1 MSGVPALGPLRHR
14 AFTWYLASRT
24 VNLLGLTAASVAMAF
39 AVLDLGG
46 SATSLGQVLAART
59 VPMVVVLLFGGVL
72 ADRLPR
78 TLVLQAANLTSAAVQ
93 GTTAVLLLTGRAEL
107 WLLLVLQ
114 AVHGVASGL
123 GFPAMAAMVP
133 GLVPREQLQ
142 PANALLSAS
151 RGLTAIAG
159 PSLGTLLV
167 VTVGS
172 GWAVLAD
179 AATWLVAALLLVPVR
194 HRSVPRAA
202 VASGRPASS
211 ASTLHELREGWRLF
225 RGTTWLWAVVAGF
238 GVLNAIGAG
247 AWLTLGPALAGG
259 TIGRQAWG
267 WVLSAEAAGA
277 LAATVVLL
285 RVRLPRP
292 LLTGMLAVS
301 LLGVPMLVLGLDPRV
316 GLLVVAS
323 FAAGIGLEVFGM
335 GWNLA
340 MQENIDESQLSRAY
354 SYDALGSFVAM
365 PVGQLVYGPLGD
377 RFGYAPVI
385 AWSGVAY
392 VAVALSVLL
401 SRSVRTLPRAPRVP
415 ATAPA
420 GGVDALTGPG

>member
-1 MSGVPALGPLRHR
+1 VTTRPALGPLRQP
-14 AFTWYLASRT
+14 AFAWYLASRT

-59 VPMVVVLLFGGVL
+59 VPMVLVLLFGGVL

-78 TLVLQAANLTSAAVQ
+78 TLVLQGSNLTSAAVQ
-93 GTTAVLLLTGRAEL
+93 GATAVLLLTGRAEL
-107 WLLLVLQ
+107 GLLLVLQ
-114 AVHGVASGL
+114 AVHGVASGM

-194 HRSVPRAA
+194 HRATPRAA
-202 VASGRPASS
+202 LDLAGHPAS
-211 ASTLHELREGWRLF
+211 APSTLHELREGWRLF

-277 LAATVVLL
+277 LLATVVLL

-292 LLTGMLAVS
+292 LFVGMLAVS
-301 LLGVPMLVLGLDPRV
+301 LLGVPMLVLGLDLRV

-340 MQENIDESQLSRAY
+340 MQENVDESQLSRAY

-377 RFGYAPVI
+377 RFGYAPVV

-401 SRSVRTLPRAPRVP
+401 SRSVRTLPRAAQVP
-415 ATAPA
+415 AMNPA
-420 GGVDALTGPG
+420 GASAR

>member
-1 MSGVPALGPLRHR
+1 MNGATTLGPLRHP
-14 AFTWYLASRT
+14 AFAWYLASRT
-24 VNLLGLTAASVAMAF
+24 VNLLGLTAASVAIAF

-46 SATSLGQVLAART
+46 SATTLGQVLAARM

-72 ADRLPR
+72 ADRFER
-78 TLVLQAANLTSAAVQ
+78 SLVLQASNLTNTVAQ
-93 GTTAVLLLTGRAEL
+93 GATAVLLITGNAEL
-107 WLLLVLQ
+107 WMILLLQ
-114 AVHGVASGL
+114 AAGGVASGV

-133 GLVPREQLQ
+133 SLVPLEQLQ

-179 AATWLVAALLLVPVR
+179 AATWLVAALLLLPVR
-194 HRSVPRAA
+194 RHASPRAESQ
-202 VASGRPASS
+202 ASGDTAT
-211 ASTLHELREGWRLF
+211 STITELREGWRLF
-225 RGTTWLWAVVAGF
+225 RDTTWLWAVVAGF
-238 GVLNAIGAG
+238 GVLNAIAAG
-247 AWLTLGPALAGG
+247 AWLTLGPALAGE

-277 LAATVVLL
+277 LVATLVLL
-285 RVRLPRP
+285 RVALSRP
-292 LLTGMLAVS
+292 LLVGMVGAS
-301 LLGVPMLVLGLDPRV
+301 LLGIPMAILGVDPRV

-340 MQENIDESQLSRAY
+340 MQENIDEAQLSRAY

-365 PVGQLVYGPLGD
+365 PLGQLVYGPLGD
-377 RFGYAPVI
+377 RFGYAPVL
-385 AWSGVAY
+385 AVSGVVY
-392 VAVALSVLL
+392 VLVALSVLL
-401 SRSVRTLPRAPRVP
+401 SRSVRTLPRARGSRMV
-415 ATAPA
+415 T
-420 GGVDALTGPG
+420 V

>member
-1 MSGVPALGPLRHR
+1 MSGEPSPGPLRNP
-14 AFTWYLASRT
+14 AFAWYLASRT
-24 VNLLGLTAASVAMAF
+24 VNMLGFTAASVAMAF

-46 SATSLGQVLAART
+46 SATALGQVLAART
-59 VPMVVVLLFGGVL
+59 VPMVLVLLFGGVL

-78 TLVLQAANLTSAAVQ
+78 SLVLQASNLVNAAAQ
-93 GTTAVLLLTGRAEL
+93 GVTAVLLITGTAQL
-107 WLLLVLQ
+107 WVVILLQMVSG
-114 AVHGVASGL
+114 AASGL

-133 GLVPREQLQ
+133 TLVPRDQLQ
-142 PANALLSAS
+142 PANALLAAS

-179 AATWLVAALLLVPVR
+179 AASWLVAAVLLLPVR
-194 HRSVPRAA
+194 RHARDQVARADA
-202 VASGRPASS
+202 PAPEGR
-211 ASTLHELREGWRLF
+211 ASTLAELREGWRLF
-225 RGTTWLWAVVAGF
+225 RGTTWLWVVVAGF
-238 GVLNAIGAG
+238 GVLNAIAAG
-247 AWLTLGPALAGG
+247 AWLTLGPALAEE

-277 LAATVVLL
+277 LVATGVLL
-285 RVRLPRP
+285 RVALPRP
-292 LLTGMLAVS
+292 LLVGMLAAS
-301 LLGVPMLVLGLDPRV
+301 LLGVPMVMLGLDPRI

-365 PVGQLVYGPLGD
+365 PLGQLVYGPLGD

-385 AWSGVAY
+385 AVSGVAY
-392 VAVALSVLL
+392 VAVALTVLL
-401 SRSVRTLPRAPRVP
+401 SRSVRTLPRARRDQPVGSLDPRSVP
-415 ATAPA
+415 
-420 GGVDALTGPG
+420 